1 MVRFYFILFV
11 LLLIIGYVYFDSL
24 NPGSINLSLSK
35 EVSYELRIPTLILLS
50 ISTGAL
56 IVLVLAFIK
65 DARDI
70 LVTWKANRQQ
80 RKEAKIQED
89 YSRAVSALLSKKNPQ
104 AVPYFQKV
112 LFRNPNHVDAL
123 LHLGDIYRFEKN
135 YTEAIHYHQRAK
147 NIDENNIEALF
158 ALVKDYEEARKYEE
172 AIKTLNS
179 ILEIDKTNVAAL
191 IQARDIFQKMGKW
204 EESYGMAVQILKGP
218 LSLQEKE
225 IERKKL
231 LGIKYELGKSL
242 AASKNLDRALK
253 IYKGIIKLDR
263 NFIPAY
269 IGLCDILLEKGDR
282 KEAIELLEDAYAAT
296 RSVIVLHKLEDVY
309 LSIDQP
315 EGIISFYQNA
325 INRDPRNLDLKFFLG
340 KLYYRLEMIDDAFEI
355 LSEIDPTDKNFPD
368 LHKIVGNI
376 YLRKNNPSAAAEEFR
391 RAMNLSK
398 QVVVPYFCNVCDY
411 HSNNWTGKCPRCGT
425 WNSYI
430 VNLEKTC

>member
-24 NPGSINLSLSK
+24 NPGSINLILSK
-35 EVSYELRIPTLILLS
+35 DVSYELRIPTLILLS

-70 LVTWKANRQQ
+70 LVTWKASRQQ

-89 YSRAVSALLSKKNPQ
+89 YNKAISALLSKKNPQ

-112 LFRNPNHVDAL
+112 LFRNPNHTDAL
-123 LHLGDIYRFEKN
+123 LHLGDIYRLEKN
-135 YTEAIHYHQRAK
+135 YTEAIHYHQRAR

-191 IQARDIFQKMGKW
+191 LQARDIFQKMGRW
-204 EESYGMAVQILKGP
+204 EEAYGMAVQILKGP
-218 LSLQEKE
+218 LSLHEKE

-242 AASKNLDRALK
+242 AASKTL
-253 IYKGIIKLDR
+253 
-263 NFIPAY
+263 
-269 IGLCDILLEKGDR
+269 
-282 KEAIELLEDAYAAT
+282 
-296 RSVIVLHKLEDVY
+296 
-309 LSIDQP
+309 
-315 EGIISFYQNA
+315 
-325 INRDPRNLDLKFFLG
+325 
-340 KLYYRLEMIDDAFEI
+340 
-355 LSEIDPTDKNFPD
+355 
-368 LHKIVGNI
+368 
-376 YLRKNNPSAAAEEFR
+376 
-391 RAMNLSK
+391 
-398 QVVVPYFCNVCDY
+398 
-411 HSNNWTGKCPRCGT
+411 TGR
-425 WNSYI
+425 
-430 VNLEKTC
+430 